1 LCLQLQHPAQ
11 GPCELSHA
19 VPWLADMRN
28 LCAAELDPDRPHV
41 VTHGE
46 RRGALLRQAADARWD
61 VQAASGD
68 ALGLAAYAGAAC

>member
-1 LCLQLQHPAQ
+1 
-11 GPCELSHA
+11 
-19 VPWLADMRN
+19 MRN